1 MAKPVYVPQLGRV
14 IQFSDDASDAQIVA
28 EIKSMIPA
36 GPAAAAAPA
45 GPDESTLLGR
55 AAYGFATGIT
65 EIPGG
70 IAALVMPAEQA
81 AASSLGQ
88 ISEQSRKYLQ
98 ETFGIDP
105 TKDPTAA
112 QQAAEALG
120 SVGSFLIPAT
130 GVAKVASLAGRGAR
144 AAGALGEIAAAEKA
158 ARLATRAGTA
168 TAAAQGVALGAGQRA
183 ETIRGQLASGMEI
196 SPETQLASQ
205 QLSGLIGSLEAAP
218 LERFFGPLTQ
228 LLSKVPASKAPVVE
242 KIVKSRLAKITK
254 AGLAEGA
261 QEAAS
266 GIANDLM
273 EYGVYNPDV
282 QIGQDLLSSAGTG
295 AFAGSFVEGLIQ
307 LAAGRRLRP
316 YRQLQKDLAA
326 ETQQNAI
333 DARRGIIS
341 TAAEQLRQYNVD
353 GPVEVIQDEVENVPI
368 FSLKTRAGNII
379 GEFAD
384 RNAVTEA
391 LDIYKAKTGAK
402 VDIIE
407 PEKVVEVFPVK
418 INQKQYGSL
427 DEVKADRD
435 SLISKIGTMK
445 TTIADPRFLEIGS
458 KQNNVSPEFFKKK
471 AQLEVDKLVKQVEP
485 LEAFVFEAERP
496 KPPEGIGTLGTRQ
509 AEFAV
514 GPVATAPKLTP
525 APTLETPPEAITDVP
540 EAVSVEPVSPIG
552 MAEEAAV
559 EAPEAVIEAPEAPPT
574 VGSVPFMMTNKIR
587 SDLRG
592 RGYTEEQIFNMRPEE
607 AQDILSRPP
616 EAPPE
621 QLSAGPLPEVAP
633 TPKTVREVT
642 AEVTA
647 PRDYTPEQRAFDER
661 VFTGLKSR
669 LSTLNLPGIEPVLR
683 EMIDKKPG
691 YLVRGFVD
699 AKGTPNDMKII
710 LELSKGI
717 LDPRL
722 TVEQNIEA
730 LTEVMNH
737 EIIHI
742 VRRMGLFRPAEW
754 NILSKAVKNTKVPG
768 KSYTYLDK
776 AEAVY
781 APMGGD
787 YADPDAVVEEAVAE
801 MYKDWVSGKSKPVQN
816 TTGLLNRLREFFRRI
831 FGVLKSSAQEQVFKR
846 IEAGD
851 VGGREAIPIR
861 AGERFSA
868 GPLSAGSPLSRNLDD
883 RSNRAFDLYPY
894 LRTSAAR
901 YYDHAPKITATTNPQ
916 NAARQIANLDQLLRD
931 HPNVLASDAAWADYV
946 ADAMGKAA
954 TTSTGVPIAPYK
966 AVDFANNPRLIAD
979 QLGRM
984 TSGQL
989 NMAESGLSAAKDFEQ
1004 AYRSGTATP
1013 IHTAKLI
1020 LWGILSRGVSPFV
1033 QESMFLDVVKPVGI
1047 SNRTGK
1053 PSGGIDQFIQ
1063 DAIDGQF
1070 DLDAYRDYVKT
1081 LKIDGLPGAGTTHNL
1096 GAFGETTLVKLQQR
1110 VPDGRTLLQYLHDMI
1125 QDYSLSGKEIRRRF
1139 HQVNP
1144 GIGINNKVLSF
1155 ILLVTGRDDVMVLDR
1170 VQMRNQ
1176 FNDGMFDDY
1185 NLYDGVKIPKQVR
1198 SKDGTVKTK
1207 NVTDAGS
1214 GIAHLGDGVRGLMYY
1229 EALERDLTPAVRQAY
1244 SMLNRGNQ
1252 FSMGRYHWE
1261 SWVATS
1267 AQEVDHG
1274 SISGLLKD
1282 ATGEVDP
1289 YRDVH
1294 TGEGKYNTYNSGMV
1308 YGYTD
1313 YGEAYVGL
1321 PDGLG
1326 RHYYFTP
1333 DYAKKVVDGYEKRST
1348 GIIKSPIF
1356 KVSES
1361 VEGPWYER
1369 PEVDKQKLR
1378 DYLWAKSEEFK
1389 AERGRAF
1396 RKRVQEASKA
1406 NAVGSGPGP
1415 VNAIRRLG
1423 GVRQPL
1429 VTDAKSIADKYIG
1442 RDGTERFSAAPLPD
1456 TEEFK
1461 IWFRRSAVVN
1471 RDGSPRVMYHG
1482 TSTQTRFDAF
1492 APGLVEFGTH
1502 FGTARQANSFVM
1514 DRRNKD
1520 VPKEYGRIF
1529 PVYLSIQNPIR
1540 LRDTGTWDN
1549 NTISSQLYNKGL
1561 ISGELLDEAQYQ
1573 SYDDASVRAKLV
1585 KALTDAG
1592 HDGIV
1597 YLNRVEGLNKG
1608 SLNGIFEADLDW
1620 QDISDQ
1626 QFRGYAPEAE
1636 DSYIILDGRQ
1646 AKSVFNEFKPG
1657 ESRRLS
1663 FSAAPL
1669 PADLEAMNEKL
1680 YAPAPQKSF
1689 KDMIFDFFLSET
1701 PTDKKLK
1708 TDYGDIEIGKW
1719 TRAGLIGRAAAVDK
1733 YAIIEHIEKLE
1744 QQKKTGNFERNVAD
1758 YSALASLI
1766 MSDRSSQIAA
1776 SMMMRGTMKIKKAK
1790 ADDILSATIDVEE
1803 SPDSLMKVFEIMLQ
1817 PGAIDSATGKPKDK
1831 RDIFRLYATAKR
1843 AIGLKAEGK
1852 RVPKELTD
1860 ANIKK
1865 TISFTET
1872 NYPEIVEA
1880 YKMYQRFNRSLLQ
1893 AAVDAE
1899 LISAQAFADLTKR
1912 MDYYSYYYEVFEE
1925 PYTPNIPTKTAS
1937 RFNLRPYKGTELG
1950 GLVNDPMYVMLQN
1963 MQFWTSAI
1971 AKNLA
1976 SRKSFELGRRMG
1988 VTRLLGTGEDPDRT
2002 KGEEDQVMFFRDK
2015 GVDRRFAVSD
2025 PLLVSA
2031 LGSDDRIDVGRF
2043 WQIMGLPTQLLRES
2057 ITRDP
2062 GFMVANLMRDTVSAW
2077 ITSGADIL
2085 PFIGTIKGFANA
2097 YKNGA
2102 SFQALQGRGVVGSYD
2117 LAMLGPQELASR
2129 IRYAKMPKNIHM
2141 ITSQEALMG
2150 AVGTV
2155 WNRLGSL
2162 SEMSDAATRIAVY
2175 DSAIAQGFSEAEASF
2190 RALEIMNFSRRGAS
2204 QTLSIL
2210 TKLVPFLNARIQG
2223 LDVLYQAG
2231 RAGIRVATGRALGE
2245 RDANLGKK
2253 FLIRGGM
2260 LAAISIA
2267 LEMLNDDDED
2277 YQQIDDYVKNANLL
2291 IPLSGFGLK
2300 GEFIAIPKAFEPG
2313 LLFSTF
2319 PQQFYKSMTGQAGT
2333 RENVSL
2339 FASSFASTFGVN
2351 PIPQF
2356 MLPALEVIV
2365 NHDFYTGLPL
2375 ISEGQARLAP
2385 ELQYNSR
2392 TSQLAMMISGVPVF
2406 YNFTTGKFEGASP
2419 IVVDN
2424 LISGY
2429 GGPLGTYIVQAAS
2442 LLMEGVDVG
2451 PDRLPRSVS
2460 QLPVVRRFFIDTE
2473 SRNPKVVSQAYEL
2486 FRVVDEANRSFSRLK
2501 QIGDAEAVKDYLD
2514 ENRDV
2519 LSYRKYVFRLVEGLN
2534 KLAARERQIAADQ
2547 EMTREEKFEAM
2558 RKLRET
2564 RLNLASKVSEINEK
2578 IGR

>member
-1 MAKPVYVPQLGRV
+1 
-14 IQFSDDASDAQIVA
+14 
-28 EIKSMIPA
+28 
-36 GPAAAAAPA
+36 
-45 GPDESTLLGR
+45 
-55 AAYGFATGIT
+55 
-65 EIPGG
+65 
-70 IAALVMPAEQA
+70 
-81 AASSLGQ
+81 
-88 ISEQSRKYLQ
+88 
-98 ETFGIDP
+98 
-105 TKDPTAA
+105 
-112 QQAAEALG
+112 
-120 SVGSFLIPAT
+120 
-130 GVAKVASLAGRGAR
+130 
-144 AAGALGEIAAAEKA
+144 
-158 ARLATRAGTA
+158 
-168 TAAAQGVALGAGQRA
+168 
-183 ETIRGQLASGMEI
+183 
-196 SPETQLASQ
+196 
-205 QLSGLIGSLEAAP
+205 
-218 LERFFGPLTQ
+218 
-228 LLSKVPASKAPVVE
+228 
-242 KIVKSRLAKITK
+242 
-254 AGLAEGA
+254 
-261 QEAAS
+261 
-266 GIANDLM
+266 
-273 EYGVYNPDV
+273 
-282 QIGQDLLSSAGTG
+282 
-295 AFAGSFVEGLIQ
+295 
-307 LAAGRRLRP
+307 
-316 YRQLQKDLAA
+316 
-326 ETQQNAI
+326 
-333 DARRGIIS
+333 
-341 TAAEQLRQYNVD
+341 
-353 GPVEVIQDEVENVPI
+353 
-368 FSLKTRAGNII
+368 
-379 GEFAD
+379 
-384 RNAVTEA
+384 
-391 LDIYKAKTGAK
+391 
-402 VDIIE
+402 
-407 PEKVVEVFPVK
+407 
-418 INQKQYGSL
+418 
-427 DEVKADRD
+427 
-435 SLISKIGTMK
+435 
-445 TTIADPRFLEIGS
+445 
-458 KQNNVSPEFFKKK
+458 
-471 AQLEVDKLVKQVEP
+471 
-485 LEAFVFEAERP
+485 
-496 KPPEGIGTLGTRQ
+496 
-509 AEFAV
+509 
-514 GPVATAPKLTP
+514 
-525 APTLETPPEAITDVP
+525 
-540 EAVSVEPVSPIG
+540 
-552 MAEEAAV
+552 
-559 EAPEAVIEAPEAPPT
+559 
-574 VGSVPFMMTNKIR
+574 
-587 SDLRG
+587 
-592 RGYTEEQIFNMRPEE
+592 MRPEE

-647 PRDYTPEQRAFDER
+647 PRDYTPEQKAFDER

-669 LSTLNLPGIEPVLR
+669 LSTLSLPGIEPVLR

-776 AEAVY
+776 AQAVY
-781 APMGGD
+781 EPMGGV
-787 YADPDAVVEEAVAE
+787 YAEPEAVVEEAVAE

-816 TTGLLNRLREFFRRI
+816 TAGLFNRLREFFRRI
-831 FGVLKSSAQEQVFKR
+831 FRVLKSDAQERVFR
-846 IEAGD
+846 GIETGEVGAREAAPIEAGERLSS
-851 VGGREAIPIR
+851 GPIE
-861 AGERFSA
+861 GEI
-868 GPLSAGSPLSRNLDD
+868 D
-883 RSNRAFDLYPY
+883 RPA
-894 LRTSAAR
+894 
-901 YYDHAPKITATTNPQ
+901 
-916 NAARQIANLDQLLRD
+916 
-931 HPNVLASDAAWADYV
+931 
-946 ADAMGKAA
+946 
-954 TTSTGVPIAPYK
+954 
-966 AVDFANNPRLIAD
+966 LIARRKA
-979 QLGRM
+979 LL
-984 TSGQL
+984 T
-989 NMAESGLSAAKDFEQ
+989 EAAPLANK
-1004 AYRSGTATP
+1004 
-1013 IHTAKLI
+1013 
-1020 LWGILSRGVSPFV
+1020 GV
-1033 QESMFLDVVKPVGI
+1033 M
-1047 SNRTGK
+1047 
-1053 PSGGIDQFIQ
+1053 
-1063 DAIDGQF
+1063 
-1070 DLDAYRDYVKT
+1070 
-1081 LKIDGLPGAGTTHNL
+1081 
-1096 GAFGETTLVKLQQR
+1096 
-1110 VPDGRTLLQYLHDMI
+1110 
-1125 QDYSLSGKEIRRRF
+1125 SGKEAKRF
-1139 HQVNP
+1139 IDLGNEISDINYNLMRTKPLDPSKVKSESERMSTLPTDIVVQAYNDVLKNYDVFMA
-1144 GIGINNKVLSF
+1144 INNAAMGTLNASM
-1155 ILLVTGRDDVMVLDR
+1155 TDVDR
-1170 VQMRNQ
+1170 FV
-1176 FNDGMFDDY
+1176 
-1185 NLYDGVKIPKQVR
+1185 
-1198 SKDGTVKTK
+1198 
-1207 NVTDAGS
+1207 S
-1214 GIAHLGDGVRGLMYY
+1214 GPRGAEMYSAFAPTR
-1229 EALERDLTPAVRQAY
+1229 EALRSRFGDTMTLYRAEGRQMPKPTQNWATTREYAEQFGRNVVERKISVDNIVAV
-1244 SMLNRGNQ
+1244 NVGGGN
-1252 FSMGRYHWE
+1252 YHE
-1261 SWVATS
+1261 IIV
-1267 AQEVDHG
+1267 
-1274 SISGLLKD
+1274 
-1282 ATGEVDP
+1282 GEPPQQD
-1289 YRDVH
+1289 R
-1294 TGEGKYNTYNSGMV
+1294 
-1308 YGYTD
+1308 
-1313 YGEAYVGL
+1313 
-1321 PDGLG
+1321 
-1326 RHYYFTP
+1326 
-1333 DYAKKVVDGYEKRST
+1333 
-1348 GIIKSPIF
+1348 
-1356 KVSES
+1356 
-1361 VEGPWYER
+1361 
-1369 PEVDKQKLR
+1369 
-1378 DYLWAKSEEFK
+1378 
-1389 AERGRAF
+1389 
-1396 RKRVQEASKA
+1396 
-1406 NAVGSGPGP
+1406 
-1415 VNAIRRLG
+1415 
-1423 GVRQPL
+1423 
-1429 VTDAKSIADKYIG
+1429 
-1442 RDGTERFSAAPLPD
+1442 RFSAAPLP
-1456 TEEFK
+1456 
-1461 IWFRRSAVVN
+1461 
-1471 RDGSPRVMYHG
+1471 
-1482 TSTQTRFDAF
+1482 
-1492 APGLVEFGTH
+1492 
-1502 FGTARQANSFVM
+1502 AN
-1514 DRRNKD
+1514 
-1520 VPKEYGRIF
+1520 
-1529 PVYLSIQNPIR
+1529 
-1540 LRDTGTWDN
+1540 
-1549 NTISSQLYNKGL
+1549 
-1561 ISGELLDEAQYQ
+1561 
-1573 SYDDASVRAKLV
+1573 
-1585 KALTDAG
+1585 
-1592 HDGIV
+1592 
-1597 YLNRVEGLNKG
+1597 
-1608 SLNGIFEADLDW
+1608 
-1620 QDISDQ
+1620 
-1626 QFRGYAPEAE
+1626 
-1636 DSYIILDGRQ
+1636 
-1646 AKSVFNEFKPG
+1646 
-1657 ESRRLS
+1657 
-1663 FSAAPL
+1663 
-1669 PADLEAMNEKL
+1669 LEAMNEKL

-1766 MSDRSSQIAA
+1766 MSDRSSHIAA
-1776 SMMMRGTMKIKKAK
+1776 SMMMRGTMKIKKAQTG
-1790 ADDILSATIDVEE
+1790 DILSATIDVEE
-1803 SPDSLMKVFEIMLQ
+1803 SPDSLLKIFEIMLQ
-1817 PGAIDSATGKPKDK
+1817 PGPIDPATGKPKDK

-1860 ANIKK
+1860 ANIKE

-1872 NYPEIVEA
+1872 NYPEVVDA
-1880 YKMYQRFNRSLLQ
+1880 YKMYQRFNKSLLQ

-1899 LISAQAFADLTKR
+1899 LISPQAFSDLTKR

-1925 PYTPNIPTKTAS
+1925 PYTPNIPSKTAS

-1950 GLVNDPMYVMLQN
+1950 GLINDPMYVMLQN
-1963 MQFWTSAI
+1963 VQFWTSAI

-1988 VTRLLGTGEDPDRT
+1988 VTRLLGAGEAPDRVR
-2002 KGEEDQVMFFRDK
+2002 GEEDQVMFFRDK

-2097 YKNGA
+2097 YRNGA

-2117 LAMLGPQELASR
+2117 LAMLGPQELANR
-2129 IRYAKMPKNIHM
+2129 IRRAKMPKNIHM

-2150 AVGTV
+2150 AAGTV
-2155 WNRLGSL
+2155 WNKLGAL

-2231 RAGIRVATGRALGE
+2231 RAGIRVATGKSLGE
-2245 RDANLGKK
+2245 KDADLGKK

-2419 IVVDN
+2419 IVIDN

-2429 GGPLGTYIVQAAS
+2429 GGPFGTYIVQATS

-2451 PDRLPRSVS
+2451 PERLPRSLS
-2460 QLPVVRRFFIDTE
+2460 EMPVVRRFFIDTE
-2473 SRNPKVVSQAYEL
+2473 DRNPKVVSQAYEL

-2547 EMTREEKFEAM
+2547 EMTRDEKFEAM

>member
-205 QLSGLIGSLEAAP
+205 QLSGLIGASEALP

-295 AFAGSFVEGLIQ
+295 AFAGSFVEGLVQ

-341 TAAEQLRQYNVD
+341 TAAEQLRQYNVE

-402 VDIIE
+402 VDVIE
-407 PEKVVEVFPVK
+407 AAEAPSIFPVR
-418 INQKQYGSL
+418 IGRQQYKSA
-427 DEVKADRD
+427 DEIKASRDRIATEIEK
-435 SLISKIGTMK
+435 SKLYISTPEFTQIGAT
-445 TTIADPRFLEIGS
+445 
-458 KQNNVSPEFFKKK
+458 QNKVSPEEFTKQTSKRIAGLEKQLKPLDEFITGTTDSAEKQAGVRIERSTGGGATLQHPTYQSYLDAVRATGIPDSEIEAATGIKTEEDFLK
-471 AQLEVDKLVKQVEP
+471 AREIEMQEYVEGPAQNAVRRVYEKGGSPFSSNAFGPGRKGVDYTASDGSSQFEP
-485 LEAFVFEAERP
+485 LLESDVLEA
-496 KPPEGIGTLGTRQ
+496 
-509 AEFAV
+509 
-514 GPVATAPKLTP
+514 
-525 APTLETPPEAITDVP
+525 P

-552 MAEEAAV
+552 LAEEAAV
-559 EAPEAVIEAPEAPPT
+559 EAPEAVIETPEAPST

-607 AQDILSRPP
+607 AQDILGRPP

-633 TPKTVREVT
+633 TPKTVSQVT

-647 PRDYTPEQRAFDER
+647 PRDYTPEQKAFDER

-776 AEAVY
+776 AQAVY
-781 APMGGD
+781 EPMGGV
-787 YADPDAVVEEAVAE
+787 YTDPEAVVEEAVAE

-816 TTGLLNRLREFFRRI
+816 ATGLLNRLREFFRRI
-831 FGVLKSSAQEQVFKR
+831 FGVLKSDAQTQVFRR
-846 IEAGD
+846 IESGE
-851 VGGREAIPIR
+851 VGTRD
-861 AGERFSA
+861 RFPSNQ
-868 GPLSAGSPLSRNLDD
+868 NLD
-883 RSNRAFDLYPY
+883 
-894 LRTSAAR
+894 
-901 YYDHAPKITATTNPQ
+901 
-916 NAARQIANLDQLLRD
+916 LD
-931 HPNVLASDAAWADYV
+931 
-946 ADAMGKAA
+946 
-954 TTSTGVPIAPYK
+954 
-966 AVDFANNPRLIAD
+966 
-979 QLGRM
+979 
-984 TSGQL
+984 
-989 NMAESGLSAAKDFEQ
+989 
-1004 AYRSGTATP
+1004 
-1013 IHTAKLI
+1013 
-1020 LWGILSRGVSPFV
+1020 
-1033 QESMFLDVVKPVGI
+1033 
-1047 SNRTGK
+1047 
-1053 PSGGIDQFIQ
+1053 GGIDNVTMFSASPTDPKNSVKAYKLFRMKNGKLYPLFVNANNEIPIGKWLV
-1063 DAIDGQF
+1063 AELGELTEKGRVKSKIGE
-1070 DLDAYRDYVKT
+1070 LAYRPGWHAGDLPIATHIGGKSDSKLKAPDYRPDDQVWAEIEMSDDFDWQSIANERARTTKSGRLDLKTAHITDQIPRGGHYRYKTNPNMTGNWLIGGEMKVVRLLSDEEVTSINDAAGVK
-1081 LKIDGLPGAGTTHNL
+1081 DLPRI
-1096 GAFGETTLVKLQQR
+1096 KDQSK
-1110 VPDGRTLLQYLHDMI
+1110 D
-1125 QDYSLSGKEIRRRF
+1125 
-1139 HQVNP
+1139 
-1144 GIGINNKVLSF
+1144 
-1155 ILLVTGRDDVMVLDR
+1155 TGRR
-1170 VQMRNQ
+1170 
-1176 FNDGMFDDY
+1176 
-1185 NLYDGVKIPKQVR
+1185 
-1198 SKDGTVKTK
+1198 
-1207 NVTDAGS
+1207 
-1214 GIAHLGDGVRGLMYY
+1214 
-1229 EALERDLTPAVRQAY
+1229 
-1244 SMLNRGNQ
+1244 
-1252 FSMGRYHWE
+1252 
-1261 SWVATS
+1261 
-1267 AQEVDHG
+1267 
-1274 SISGLLKD
+1274 
-1282 ATGEVDP
+1282 
-1289 YRDVH
+1289 
-1294 TGEGKYNTYNSGMV
+1294 
-1308 YGYTD
+1308 
-1313 YGEAYVGL
+1313 
-1321 PDGLG
+1321 
-1326 RHYYFTP
+1326 
-1333 DYAKKVVDGYEKRST
+1333 
-1348 GIIKSPIF
+1348 
-1356 KVSES
+1356 
-1361 VEGPWYER
+1361 
-1369 PEVDKQKLR
+1369 
-1378 DYLWAKSEEFK
+1378 
-1389 AERGRAF
+1389 
-1396 RKRVQEASKA
+1396 
-1406 NAVGSGPGP
+1406 
-1415 VNAIRRLG
+1415 
-1423 GVRQPL
+1423 
-1429 VTDAKSIADKYIG
+1429 
-1442 RDGTERFSAAPLPD
+1442 
-1456 TEEFK
+1456 
-1461 IWFRRSAVVN
+1461 
-1471 RDGSPRVMYHG
+1471 
-1482 TSTQTRFDAF
+1482 
-1492 APGLVEFGTH
+1492 
-1502 FGTARQANSFVM
+1502 
-1514 DRRNKD
+1514 
-1520 VPKEYGRIF
+1520 
-1529 PVYLSIQNPIR
+1529 
-1540 LRDTGTWDN
+1540 
-1549 NTISSQLYNKGL
+1549 
-1561 ISGELLDEAQYQ
+1561 
-1573 SYDDASVRAKLV
+1573 
-1585 KALTDAG
+1585 
-1592 HDGIV
+1592 
-1597 YLNRVEGLNKG
+1597 
-1608 SLNGIFEADLDW
+1608 
-1620 QDISDQ
+1620 
-1626 QFRGYAPEAE
+1626 
-1636 DSYIILDGRQ
+1636 
-1646 AKSVFNEFKPG
+1646 
-1657 ESRRLS
+1657 

-1680 YAPAPQKSF
+1680 YAPAPKKSF

-1708 TDYGDIEIGKW
+1708 TIYGDIEIGKW

-1733 YAIIEHIEKLE
+1733 YAMIERLEKLE

-1766 MSDRSSQIAA
+1766 MSDRSSHIAA
-1776 SMMMRGTMKIKKAK
+1776 SMMMRGTMKIKKAQTG
-1790 ADDILSATIDVEE
+1790 DILSATIDVEE
-1803 SPDSLMKVFEIMLQ
+1803 SPDSLLKIFEIMLQ

-1899 LISAQAFADLTKR
+1899 LISPQAFSDLTKR

-1925 PYTPNIPTKTAS
+1925 PYTPNIPSKTAS

-1950 GLVNDPMYVMLQN
+1950 GLINDPMYVMLQN
-1963 MQFWTSAI
+1963 VQFWTSAI

-1988 VTRLLGTGEDPDRT
+1988 VTRLLGAGEAPDRAL
-2002 KGEEDQVMFFRDK
+2002 GEEDQVMFFRDK

-2025 PLLVSA
+2025 PLLISA

-2085 PFIGTIKGFANA
+2085 PFIDTAKGFANA

-2102 SFQALQGRGVVGSYD
+2102 SFQALQGRGIVGSYD
-2117 LAMLGPQELASR
+2117 LAMLGPKELAAQVR
-2129 IRYAKMPKNIHM
+2129 RTMMPKNVHS
-2141 ITSQEALMG
+2141 ITSPEAMT
-2150 AVGTV
+2150 AVGATI
-2155 WNRLGSL
+2155 WNRLGAL

-2175 DSAIAQGFSEAEASF
+2175 DSAIKQGFSEAEAAF

-2245 RDANLGKK
+2245 KDADLGKK

-2260 LAAISIA
+2260 LAAISVA

-2277 YQQIDDYVKNANLL
+2277 YQQLDDYIKNSNLL
-2291 IPLSGFGLK
+2291 IPLAEFGLK
-2300 GEFIAIPKAFEPG
+2300 GEFIAIPKAFETG

-2319 PQQFYKSMTGQAGT
+2319 PQQFYKSMTGQAST

-2339 FASSFASTFGVN
+2339 FFSSFASTFGVN

-2392 TSQLAMMISGVPVF
+2392 TSQLAMMISKVPVF

-2419 IVVDN
+2419 IVIDN

-2429 GGPLGTYIVQAAS
+2429 TGPLGTYISQAVS
-2442 LLMEGVDVG
+2442 LGMEGVDVG
-2451 PDRLPRSVS
+2451 PDRLPRKVS
-2460 QLPVVRRFFIDTE
+2460 DLPVVRRFFIDSE
-2473 SRNPKVVSQAYEL
+2473 SKNPKVVSQAYEL
-2486 FRVVDEANRSFSRLK
+2486 FRIVDEANRSYSRLR
-2501 QIGDAEAVKDYLD
+2501 QIGDAEAVKDFLD

>member
-1 MAKPVYVPQLGRV
+1 MPKSIYVPAAGSV
-14 IQFSDDASDAQIVA
+14 IDFPDEASNAEIVA
-28 EIKSMIPA
+28 YVDKVYGRGST
-36 GPAAAAAPA
+36 PAAPPS

-158 ARLATRAGTA
+158 ARIATRAGTA

-295 AFAGSFVEGLIQ
+295 AFAGSFVEGLVQ

-326 ETQQNAI
+326 EKQQNAI

-341 TAAEQLRQYNVD
+341 TAAEQLRQYNVE

-402 VDIIE
+402 VDVIE
-407 PEKVVEVFPVK
+407 AAEAPSIFPVK
-418 INQKQYGSL
+418 IGRQQYKSA
-427 DEVKADRD
+427 DEIKASRDRIATEIEK
-435 SLISKIGTMK
+435 SKLYISTPEFTQIGAT
-445 TTIADPRFLEIGS
+445 
-458 KQNNVSPEFFKKK
+458 QNKVSPEEFTKQTSKRIEGLEK
-471 AQLEVDKLVKQVEP
+471 QLKPLDEFITGTTAAPIITQPAPEVP
-485 LEAFVFEAERP
+485 A
-496 KPPEGIGTLGTRQ
+496 PE
-509 AEFAV
+509 V
-514 GPVATAPKLTP
+514 TAPEATP

-647 PRDYTPEQRAFDER
+647 PRDYTPEQKAFDER

-737 EIIHI
+737 EIIHV

-776 AEAVY
+776 AQAVY
-781 APMGGD
+781 EPMGGV
-787 YADPDAVVEEAVAE
+787 YADPEAVLEEAVAE

-816 TTGLLNRLREFFRRI
+816 ATGLLNRLREFFRRI
-831 FGVLKSSAQEQVFKR
+831 FGVLKSDAQTQVFRR
-846 IEAGD
+846 IESGE
-851 VGGREAIPIR
+851 VGSREAAPVVETQVDE
-861 AGERFSA
+861 G
-868 GPLSAGSPLSRNLDD
+868 
-883 RSNRAFDLYPY
+883 
-894 LRTSAAR
+894 AAE
-901 YYDHAPKITATTNPQ
+901 PTIKT
-916 NAARQIANLDQLLRD
+916 
-931 HPNVLASDAAWADYV
+931 
-946 ADAMGKAA
+946 
-954 TTSTGVPIAPYK
+954 
-966 AVDFANNPRLIAD
+966 
-979 QLGRM
+979 
-984 TSGQL
+984 
-989 NMAESGLSAAKDFEQ
+989 
-1004 AYRSGTATP
+1004 
-1013 IHTAKLI
+1013 
-1020 LWGILSRGVSPFV
+1020 
-1033 QESMFLDVVKPVGI
+1033 DV
-1047 SNRTGK
+1047 
-1053 PSGGIDQFIQ
+1053 
-1063 DAIDGQF
+1063 
-1070 DLDAYRDYVKT
+1070 
-1081 LKIDGLPGAGTTHNL
+1081 
-1096 GAFGETTLVKLQQR
+1096 R
-1110 VPDGRTLLQYLHDMI
+1110 V
-1125 QDYSLSGKEIRRRF
+1125 
-1139 HQVNP
+1139 
-1144 GIGINNKVLSF
+1144 
-1155 ILLVTGRDDVMVLDR
+1155 
-1170 VQMRNQ
+1170 
-1176 FNDGMFDDY
+1176 
-1185 NLYDGVKIPKQVR
+1185 
-1198 SKDGTVKTK
+1198 
-1207 NVTDAGS
+1207 
-1214 GIAHLGDGVRGLMYY
+1214 
-1229 EALERDLTPAVRQAY
+1229 
-1244 SMLNRGNQ
+1244 
-1252 FSMGRYHWE
+1252 
-1261 SWVATS
+1261 
-1267 AQEVDHG
+1267 
-1274 SISGLLKD
+1274 
-1282 ATGEVDP
+1282 
-1289 YRDVH
+1289 
-1294 TGEGKYNTYNSGMV
+1294 
-1308 YGYTD
+1308 
-1313 YGEAYVGL
+1313 
-1321 PDGLG
+1321 
-1326 RHYYFTP
+1326 
-1333 DYAKKVVDGYEKRST
+1333 
-1348 GIIKSPIF
+1348 
-1356 KVSES
+1356 
-1361 VEGPWYER
+1361 
-1369 PEVDKQKLR
+1369 
-1378 DYLWAKSEEFK
+1378 
-1389 AERGRAF
+1389 
-1396 RKRVQEASKA
+1396 
-1406 NAVGSGPGP
+1406 
-1415 VNAIRRLG
+1415 
-1423 GVRQPL
+1423 
-1429 VTDAKSIADKYIG
+1429 
-1442 RDGTERFSAAPLPD
+1442 
-1456 TEEFK
+1456 
-1461 IWFRRSAVVN
+1461 
-1471 RDGSPRVMYHG
+1471 
-1482 TSTQTRFDAF
+1482 
-1492 APGLVEFGTH
+1492 
-1502 FGTARQANSFVM
+1502 
-1514 DRRNKD
+1514 
-1520 VPKEYGRIF
+1520 
-1529 PVYLSIQNPIR
+1529 
-1540 LRDTGTWDN
+1540 
-1549 NTISSQLYNKGL
+1549 
-1561 ISGELLDEAQYQ
+1561 
-1573 SYDDASVRAKLV
+1573 
-1585 KALTDAG
+1585 
-1592 HDGIV
+1592 
-1597 YLNRVEGLNKG
+1597 
-1608 SLNGIFEADLDW
+1608 
-1620 QDISDQ
+1620 
-1626 QFRGYAPEAE
+1626 
-1636 DSYIILDGRQ
+1636 
-1646 AKSVFNEFKPG
+1646 
-1657 ESRRLS
+1657 
-1663 FSAAPL
+1663 SAAPL
-1669 PADLEAMNEKL
+1669 PANLEAMNEKL

-1689 KDMIFDFFLSET
+1689 KDMVFDFFLSET
-1701 PTDKKLK
+1701 PTDRVFKSPL
-1708 TDYGDIEIGKW
+1708 YGDVKIGKW

-1733 YAIIEHIEKLE
+1733 NTVIDHLEKMESEIKGKGFELE
-1744 QQKKTGNFERNVAD
+1744 SAD
-1758 YSALASLI
+1758 YSSLFALEMKDRASHLAVDLAYKGI
-1766 MSDRSSQIAA
+1766 MYIEKDQS
-1776 SMMMRGTMKIKKAK
+1776 G
-1790 ADDILSATIDVEE
+1790 DILSSTIKTRE
-1803 SPDSLMKVFEIMLQ
+1803 SPDNLGNVFSVMLE
-1817 PGAIDSATGKPKDK
+1817 PGQINPETGQQEDK
-1831 RDIFRLYATAKR
+1831 RKIWRLYATAKR

-1852 RVPKELTD
+1852 RVPAELTD
-1860 ANIKK
+1860 AAVRE

-1880 YKMYQRFNRSLLQ
+1880 YKMYQRFNKRLLE
-1893 AAVDAE
+1893 AAVEAE
-1899 LISAQAFADLTKR
+1899 VISQQELADLTKR

-1925 PYTPNIPTKTAS
+1925 VKGPNISTKTAS

-1950 GLVNDPMYVMLQN
+1950 GLVNDPMYVMLTN
-1963 MQFWTSAI
+1963 MNFWVSAI
-1971 AKNLA
+1971 AKNIA
-1976 SRKSFELGRRMG
+1976 TRKSFELAKRMG
-1988 VTRLLGTGEDPDRT
+1988 VARALGTGEDPDRT
-2002 KGEEDQVMFFRDK
+2002 RGEEDQVMFYRDK
-2015 GVDRRFAVSD
+2015 GVERRFAVSD
-2025 PLLVSA
+2025 PLLVTA
-2031 LGSDDRIDVGRF
+2031 LGSDDRVNVGRF
-2043 WQIMGLPTQLLRES
+2043 WEVMGLPTGWLRES

-2062 GFMVANLMRDTVSAW
+2062 GFMVANLMRDTVAAW

-2085 PFIGTIKGFANA
+2085 PFIGTVKGFANA
-2097 YKNGA
+2097 YSNGA
-2102 SFQALQGRGVVGSYD
+2102 SFQALQSRGIVGSYD
-2117 LAMLGPQELASR
+2117 RAMIGPRELAAR
-2129 IRYAKMPKNIHM
+2129 IRRDKMPKNIHM
-2141 ITSQEALMG
+2141 ITSSQALV
-2150 AVGTV
+2150 AATSTI
-2155 WNRLGSL
+2155 WNRLGAL
-2162 SEMSDAATRIAVY
+2162 SEMSDAATRIAVF
-2175 DSAIAQGFSEAEASF
+2175 DAARAKGLSEAEASWQ
-2190 RALEIMNFSRRGAS
+2190 ALRIMNFSRHGAS

-2231 RAGIRVATGRALGE
+2231 QAGVRVAIGKARSE
-2245 RDANLGKK
+2245 SEANLGKK

-2260 LAAISIA
+2260 LAAISMA
-2267 LEMLNDDDED
+2267 LEMINEDDED
-2277 YQQIDDYVKNANLL
+2277 YQQIEDYVKNANLL

-2300 GEFIAIPKAFEPG
+2300 GEFIAVPKAFEAG

-2319 PQQFYKSMTGQAGT
+2319 PQQFYKSMTGEAST
-2333 RENVSL
+2333 RENVAL
-2339 FASSFASTFGVN
+2339 FTSSFASTFGIT

-2385 ELQYNSR
+2385 ELQYNAR
-2392 TSQLAMMISGVPVF
+2392 TSQLAMMISGVPIF
-2406 YNFTTGKFEGASP
+2406 YDMTTGRFEGASP
-2419 IVVDN
+2419 IVIDN
-2424 LISGY
+2424 LIGGY
-2429 GGPLGTYIVQAAS
+2429 AGPFGTYISQAAS
-2442 LLMEGVDVG
+2442 LAMENFDVG
-2451 PDRLPRSVS
+2451 PERLPRSLS
-2460 QLPVVRRFFIDTE
+2460 EMPVVRRFFIDTE
-2473 SRNPKVVSQAYEL
+2473 DRNPKVVSQAYEL

-2547 EMTREEKFEAM
+2547 EMTRDEKFEAM